1 MKSLLFLRGRFFCLC
16 SFEPF
21 TTRPVFGVCLRPSSS
36 SVWFVSSATFFSLSL
51 SLRRWGTP
59 NLFGLGFPLCFFIL
73 DTLSALDPYALLVT
87 YTQASPR
94 TCFFFF
100 FLLVVVARF
109 WFGVFLFLVLSVL
122 VVLVGGFFVPG
133 PGLCRGAALS
143 LFPFL
148 ALWRFL
154 SSGLVGFPLPRFL
167 VPLPLWRFFPLGGW
181 GSPCRVFPVF
191 SPWFFP
197 ARLHLA
203 SSLARWFRIGKP
215 GHPTRNPPGPH
226 RSCTW
231 LVPPRPSPA
240 GSRRGYESSTRAVG

>member
-16 SFEPF
+16 SSEPF

-100 FLLVVVARF
+100 FSSRRRRS
-109 WFGVFLFLVLSVL
+109 FLVRCFL
-122 VVLVGGFFVPG
+122 VSGLVGVGGLGGWFFRPWSWSLSGGCFVSVSFL
-133 PGLCRGAALS
+133 GLVALS
-143 LFPFL
+143 FFWVGGVPL
-148 ALWRFL
+148 AAFSRPPAPVAFL
-154 SSGLVGFPLPRFL
+154 SSGWVGFPLPC
-167 VPLPLWRFFPLGGW
+167 FPG
-181 GSPCRVFPVF
+181 VFPMVLPCSF
-191 SPWFFP
+191 
-197 ARLHLA
+197 A
-203 SSLARWFRIGKP
+203 SCIF
-215 GHPTRNPPGPH
+215 
-226 RSCTW
+226 SCT
-231 LVPPRPSPA
+231 LV
-240 GSRRGYESSTRAVG
+240 